1 MTKLDSFRLG
11 ELYREL
17 RIARGLKMKDIVNSE
32 LSQAQL
38 SKFENGQTMLSAD
51 KLLIAISAIHM
62 SLAEFEHAYHQYED
76 SSFFKQAKLIFQYHS
91 SKDIK
96 GLEELLT
103 IYADSSETYD
113 IYNKL
118 NSIVI
123 HCAIHDLKPEHT
135 ISDSDKDFIT
145 TYLYSVE
152 EWTEYELY
160 IFGNT
165 LQVLSNSDIIFLGK
179 AFTERDSLYLSI
191 LNNKYRTQ
199 LVLLNII
206 FVLLERK
213 QYYYADYF
221 VKHLETILTY
231 QDMFA
236 KTVLIFLKKVL
247 DYQEGRDT
255 KLTDLEDYICNVRNL
270 GHEDVAA
277 FLQDNIDN
285 LMKD

>member
-1 MTKLDSFRLG
+1 MATLDSFRLG

-17 RIARGLKMKDIVNSE
+17 RMARGLKMKDIVNSK

-62 SLAEFEHAYHQYED
+62 SFAEFEHAYHQYED
-76 SSFFKQAKLIFQYHS
+76 SSFFKQAKLISKYHS
-91 SKDIK
+91 SKNIE
-96 GLEELLT
+96 GLEKLLT
-103 IYADSSETYD
+103 LYDDNSEIYDV
-113 IYNKL
+113 YNKL
-118 NSIVI
+118 NRLVI
-123 HCAIHDLKPEHT
+123 HCAIHDLKSEHT

-145 TYLYSVE
+145 AYLYSIE

-165 LQVLSNSDIIFLGK
+165 LQVLSNSDLIFFGR
-179 AFTERDSLYLSI
+179 AFTERDSLYQSI
-191 LNNKYRTQ
+191 PTNKYRTH

-213 QYYYADYF
+213 QYYYAGYF
-221 VKHLETILTY
+221 IKHLETILSY
-231 QDMFA
+231 QDMFV

-247 DYQEGRDT
+247 DYREGKST
-255 KLTDLEDYICNVRNL
+255 NLSELENYICNVKNL
-270 GHEDVAA
+270 NHEDVAQ
-277 FLQDNIDN
+277 FLQDSMAN